1 MPGVVHLPVL
11 GTRIASVTYDE
22 AVALILDAAG
32 RDAPA
37 HAYVCAANV
46 HTVSLARRDPA
57 FREVLNGA
65 LLAVPDGQPLVWAHR
80 ILGGRQLTERVYGPT
95 LMLKLCE
102 GAAARGLPVYLYGG
116 VGGVPDKL
124 ALVLKQRWPE
134 LKIAGA
140 FAPPFGERSSED
152 PALRQEIEA
161 INSSGARLL
170 FVALGAP
177 KQERFMHAH
186 SARIRALQIGVGAA
200 FDFHSGRVPQA
211 PAWMQQAGLE
221 WFYRFCA
228 EPRRLWKRYLF
239 YNPYFIMRLTLQ
251 RLGLDGP
258 SRELARQ
265 LQAASGACPER

>member
-1 MPGVVHLPVL
+1 MPELVYLPIL

-22 AVALILDAAG
+22 AVAFILDRAAG
-32 RDAPA
+32 ERPA

-46 HTVSLARRDPA
+46 HTVSLARRDAA

-80 ILGGRQLTERVYGPT
+80 ILVGRRLMDRVYGPT

-116 VGGVPDKL
+116 SGGVPEKL
-124 ALVLKQRWPE
+124 AQVLQQRWPE

-140 FAPPFGERSSED
+140 FAPPFGERSADDSG
-152 PALRQEIEA
+152 LRQELEA

-186 SARIRALQIGVGAA
+186 ASRINALQIGVGAA
-200 FDFHSGRVPQA
+200 FDFHSGRMPQA

-221 WFYRFCA
+221 WFFRFCV
-228 EPRRLWKRYLF
+228 EPRRLWRRYLF
-239 YNPYFIMRLTLQ
+239 YNPYFILRLTLQ
-251 RLGLDGP
+251 RLGLDAP
-258 SRELARQ
+258 SRALAHKLRVT
-265 LQAASGACPER
+265 SDE